1 VESRRLAGPEYHGEM
16 AESDNGQKLSG
27 PGRWRS
33 NTWAWPVGLLLGLVI
48 GLAALDGAAGVGVGI
63 VMGVAFAV
71 ALGAGS
77 TQDDDSED
85 DVSKDA
91 VSDPGSEDGDGRN
104 AHEQGA
110 ERQRVGPEGAG
121 TPGNDGQ
128 GADRSRTD
136 GAS

>member
-1 VESRRLAGPEYHGEM
+1 M
-16 AESDNGQKLSG
+16 AESDTGQKSSG
-27 PGRWRS
+27 PGRWQS
-33 NTWAWPVGLLLGLVI
+33 NTWAWPVGLMLGLVI
-48 GLAALDGAAGVGVGI
+48 GLAALDGAAGVAIGI
-63 VMGVAFAV
+63 AMGVAFAV

-85 DVSKDA
+85 EDSADSEDDDSKDA

-110 ERQRVGPEGAG
+110 ERQRVSPEGAG
-121 TPGNDGQ
+121 TPDTDGQ

-136 GAS
+136 EPS